1 MMFVKTPRRLRLCS
15 AKALL
20 LWGWL
25 FVLSPV
31 VAQTAE
37 TDRPDTAIATDS
49 AAVAPTTAAV
59 AKEKKGNWFMRF
71 IKQFDEYDT
80 TYISPNYY
88 NYTAMLQ
95 NTNFSQSFR
104 MKGTSENGVQQSLNV
119 APTPGFKIGPYFGW
133 RWLFLGYTFD
143 VGHPGQATK
152 TTEFNLSLYSSMIGC
167 DLVWVKNSGD
177 FTIDRVSGFG
187 DETSH
192 RVKGLK
198 FSGMDTY
205 TSSINLYYVFNHRHF
220 SYPAAFAQSTVQRKS
235 CGSWTLGLEYSKQRI
250 RFDYRR
256 LPSELI
262 TPVVPEGESPLI
274 DELKIEK
281 IDYYSFSVNAGY
293 AYNWVFAR
301 NCLLSLSFA
310 PSLGFKKSRGE
321 RFEAQEIWKNIR
333 NFKFDFIGRAGL
345 VWNNT
350 RWFAG
355 ASFVTHLYDFQKDN
369 YSVSNNISYLN
380 VYAGFVFNRKRQYR

>member
-31 VAQTAE
+31 VAQTAG
-37 TDRPDTAIATDS
+37 TDRDATAIATDS
-49 AAVAPTTAAV
+49 AAVAPDTAAV

-143 VGHPGQATK
+143 VGHPSQATK

-281 IDYYSFSVNAGY
+281 IDYYSFSINAGY

>member
-1 MMFVKTPRRLRLCS
+1 MWPFDIPQRFNRLF
-15 AKALL
+15 AKVLL
-20 LWGWL
+20 VWGWL
-25 FVLSPV
+25 FVAAPV
-31 VAQTAE
+31 MGQTIDTPEAE
-37 TDRPDTAIATDS
+37 TAPTPDSLALSSPDTA
-49 AAVAPTTAAV
+49 P
-59 AKEKKGNWFMRF
+59 AKTKKGNWFMRF

-95 NTNFSQSFR
+95 NTNLSQSFR
-104 MKGTSENGVQQSLNV
+104 MKGTSEDGRQQSLSL

-133 RWLFLGYTFD
+133 RWLFFGYTFD
-143 VGHPGQATK
+143 LGHPGQATK
-152 TTEFNLSLYSSMIGC
+152 TTEFSLSLYSSMIGC

-177 FTIDRVSGFG
+177 FTIDRVTGFS
-187 DETSH
+187 DETKN
-192 RVKGLK
+192 RVKGMK

-235 CGSWTLGLEYSKQRI
+235 CGSWTLGMEYSKQRI
-250 RFDYRR
+250 KFDYRR
-256 LPSELI
+256 LPAELI
-262 TPVVPEGESPLI
+262 TPTATEGDNPLI

-281 IDYYSFSVNAGY
+281 IDYYSFSINAGY

-310 PSLGFKKSRGE
+310 PSIGFKKSRGE
-321 RFEAQEIWKNIR
+321 RIEAQEIWKNIR

-355 ASFVTHLYDFQKDN
+355 VSFVTHLYDFQKDN

-380 VYAGFVFNRKRQYR
+380 IYAGFVFNRKRQYR

>member
-1 MMFVKTPRRLRLCS
+1 MMLVKTPHRLRLCS

-31 VAQTAE
+31 VAQTAG
-37 TDRPDTAIATDS
+37 TDRDATAIATDS
-49 AAVAPTTAAV
+49 AAVAPATAAV
-59 AKEKKGNWFMRF
+59 VKEKKVNWFMRF

-281 IDYYSFSVNAGY
+281 IDYYSFSINAGY

-380 VYAGFVFNRKRQYR
+380 IYAGFVFNRKRQYR